1 VPSLLRGFSA
11 PVNIAIDLPDSDLSF
26 LITHDSDLFNRW
38 QAANRYA
45 TRAILALVTGETA
58 PPATA
63 GKFADAIAGALA
75 DPALDAAYKA
85 ELLKLPTQSDIAR
98 EKGRNVDPAAID
110 QAHRRFAAEAG
121 AALGNHLIDAY
132 ETCASSGAYSPDAK
146 SAGRRALRNAALTLL
161 VNRGEAGDI
170 ARLEQHYRG
179 AGNMTEAAH
188 ALYLIAGRDIGIREG
203 VLHHFFERWQNDHL
217 VIDQW
222 FAAQAQSPLDSTL
235 DRVKALTRHPLF
247 KLTAP
252 NKARALIGAFAM
264 ANPVQFN
271 RPDGA
276 GYDFVADMV
285 LELDKL
291 NPQVAARILGAFR
304 STRALEAGRAA
315 RALAAVKRIAGTAG
329 LSRDVGEIAG
339 RIVDA

>member
-1 VPSLLRGFSA
+1 LRLGLIGANGKEIALDLENGEELSPGVLAVTKLNETFRFRNVPSAPVPSLLRGFSA

-121 AALGNHLIDAY
+121 AALGNLSAFYFYSYVAIQIPTGLIADRWGPRKLL
-132 ETCASSGAYSPDAK
+132 TASIAQCRPDA
-146 SAGRRALRNAALTLL
+146 ARQPRRSR
-161 VNRGEAGDI
+161 
-170 ARLEQHYRG
+170 
-179 AGNMTEAAH
+179 
-188 ALYLIAGRDIGIREG
+188 
-203 VLHHFFERWQNDHL
+203 
-217 VIDQW
+217 
-222 FAAQAQSPLDSTL
+222 
-235 DRVKALTRHPLF
+235 RH
-247 KLTAP
+247 
-252 NKARALIGAFAM
+252 
-264 ANPVQFN
+264 
-271 RPDGA
+271 
-276 GYDFVADMV
+276 
-285 LELDKL
+285 
-291 NPQVAARILGAFR
+291 
-304 STRALEAGRAA
+304 RAA
-315 RALAAVKRIAGTAG
+315 
-329 LSRDVGEIAG
+329 
-339 RIVDA
+339 